1 MYNECRHILPG
12 GFKCKAAALKGK
24 AFCFHHVLSRR
35 PVNRGRS
42 GDESML
48 ALPSVE
54 DAAGV
59 RLAIDQVL
67 SDFRSG
73 DIDREDAGTLFYGL
87 QIAASLIGKTSTDQH
102 PRETVREI
110 FKGDDCR
117 PIGPETTG
125 CDPEDCAKCTRRFNC
140 EDNPSRKDEMETRF
154 RETHLARKYDD

>member
-12 GFKCKAAALKGK
+12 GFKCKAAALKGG

-35 PVNRGRS
+35 PARS
-42 GDESML
+42 GHGERGQLM
-48 ALPSVE
+48 LPSVE

-59 RLAIDQVL
+59 SLALNQVL
-67 SDFRSG
+67 TEFAAQR
-73 DIDREDAGTLFYGL
+73 IDRQDAGTLFYGL
-87 QIAASLIGKTSTDQH
+87 QIAASVIGKTSGDRH

-110 FKGDDCR
+110 FKGDDCH

-125 CDPEDCAKCTRRFNC
+125 CDPEDCAKCTTRFNC
-140 EDNPSRKDEMETRF
+140 ENNPSLKDEKEKRF